1 MDHFNCRISSLGDC
15 LFGDDANPEDF
26 RKFTEGF
33 EVEQEE
39 EFLDSVREAL
49 LIDYE

>member
-1 MDHFNCRISSLGDC
+1 MDHFNSRISSLGDC
-15 LFGDDANPEDF
+15 LFGDEANPEDF
-26 RKFTEGF
+26 RQFIGGF
-33 EVEQEE
+33 EDEQEE